1 MRSEAVT
8 ELERTMIR
16 VHVHQDALD
25 SEGGMVIYI
34 TGHAT
39 STVCAGVSAVV
50 HTAIDGLKRMAEE
63 NPSQLA
69 YNGTLKKKQ
78 STRR

>member
-1 MRSEAVT
+1 V
-8 ELERTMIR
+8 IR

-50 HTAIDGLKRMAEE
+50 HTAIDGLARMAKE
-63 NPSQLA
+63 NPKQLA
-69 YNGTLKKKQ
+69 YQSTLKKKA
-78 STRR
+78 TARR

>member
-1 MRSEAVT
+1 
-8 ELERTMIR
+8 MIR

-50 HTAIDGLKRMAEE
+50 HTAIDGLKRMADE
-63 NPSQLA
+63 NPKQLA
-69 YNGTLKKKQ
+69 YQSTVKKKP
-78 STRR
+78 TRK

>member
-1 MRSEAVT
+1 
-8 ELERTMIR
+8 MIR
-16 VHVHQDALD
+16 VQLVHDALD

-39 STVCAGVSAVV
+39 ATVCAGVSAVV
-50 HTAIDGLKRMAEE
+50 HTALDGLARMAKE
-63 NPSQLA
+63 NPRQLD
-69 YNGTLKKKQ
+69 YQSTIKKKQ